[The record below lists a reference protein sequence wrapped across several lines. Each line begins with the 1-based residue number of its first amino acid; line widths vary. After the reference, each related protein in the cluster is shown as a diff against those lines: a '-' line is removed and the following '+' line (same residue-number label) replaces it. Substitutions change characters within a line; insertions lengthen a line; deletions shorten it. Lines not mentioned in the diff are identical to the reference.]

1 MDNPNPI
8 YYRDLITPD
17 DSITNLM
24 DQLDE
29 LISKY
34 DAAKTKIQGAAAEVA
49 KGLQGVSGATEEQRK
64 AIQLATEQS
73 DKLVA
78 EYRDVTTASWKA
90 TQAFAE
96 AAAAKKESAQID
108 KLITQIN
115 TSVEGS
121 YNRLSAQYRL
131 NKIRLNEMSAA
142 ERQSTEA
149 GKALEA
155 ETRAMYEEMK
165 RLQEATG
172 KHQLNVGNYA
182 DAAKGLK
189 MELQS
194 LVQQMAYLKT
204 QGQQGSEE
212 YQKMAARAGQLKDA
226 IMDANT
232 EVKAMASD
240 TRALDSVMGAA
251 SAASGGFSA
260 YTGLTQLLGTS
271 SESTAEA
278 QKTLGSAIAIV
289 SGVTAIQ
296 NALQKESN
304 LMTGIRILQTKA
316 ATKAEQLDTAA
327 KKKNMV
333 ATAAATVTQKI
344 FNLVASANPYVLL
357 AIALITVVGA
367 LVAFAAGSSRA
378 AKEQTKLNK
387 AMAAQLDY
395 MEQYAQSVTRV
406 NNERIQELQNE
417 LDVAKAR
424 NASVAETRKLE
435 DEIYQ
440 ERVKAHDKQMQI
452 YAEQVAGL
460 ESNRVKLDQLY
471 KTLLILQQAQA
482 SGKNRIKIDVDL
494 DGKIDNVKIDKAI
507 DAVQGQIDNYGR
519 SVQIAVDLQT
529 EGADIA
535 KERAVQLA
543 QRRTEG
549 RNIAKIETDALRAAQ
564 DARLAL
570 IKDSY
575 KREANVLRANAK
587 RQIEDI
593 KTRLKT
599 EHGLTRKARE
609 ALNQQMKAIAA
620 KYYRDLEDL
629 QNKYRA
635 MDLATQRETEDIRI
649 ALMADGA
656 EKQREELRVSYQRRI
671 EDLTTAIATERDLT
685 ETQVA
690 EMYDQMLL
698 LGEQYKKELAK
709 LNEEITIDQLNAE
722 AAAIQLRLDAARD
735 GSQEQV
741 DLSIALLE
749 KQRQI
754 ELAENAQLAEDVRQ
768 KEADIN
774 AKWDAVILQQTA
786 KLTRDRALML
796 LDAEQE
802 LAASEFALL
811 DRNERQKTQFQLQM
825 EKARL
830 QKILELD
837 RAAGFKMTEQER
849 KTIQNTIKAIEK
861 ESKRLPYNNI
871 YELLGLGLDS
881 DQQDALNTAISSI
894 KDSVGELIDAWNQA
908 AEAAVTAA
916 DKQVDAAQKTLDAEI
931 EARNAGYA
939 NEVTTAQKELALAK
953 KNQEQAIKEKQK
965 AQKAQLAIDTITQAS
980 SLVTASANIWASLS
994 GIPYVG
1000 PALAAAALVTM
1011 WATFAAAK
1019 IKAYQVTQQQATE
1032 QYGDGTVELLQ
1043 GGSHASGRDID
1054 LGTKRDGTR
1063 RRAEGGEF
1071 FAVIN
1076 KRNSR
1081 RYRDVIPD
1089 VINSFNNGTFADRY
1103 QRANAAMAGYAVG
1116 MIGGGTTDVSGL
1128 ERDVAAIRKQG
1139 DQIQYVDGQGNTVI
1153 RYKNLT
1159 RKIKS

>member
-17 DSITNLM
+17 DSITNLI

-29 LISKY
+29 LVSKY
-34 DAAKTKIQGAAAEVA
+34 DGIKSKIQGAAAEIA

-96 AAAAKKESAQID
+96 ATAAKKESAQID

-115 TSVEGS
+115 TSAEGS

-131 NKIRLNEMSAA
+131 NKIRLNEMSLA
-142 ERQSTEA
+142 ERQGTEA

-155 ETRAMYEEMK
+155 ETNAIYQEMK

-172 KHQLNVGNYA
+172 KHTLNVGNYA

-189 MELQS
+189 MELTS

-204 QGQQGSEE
+204 QGETNSEE
-212 YQKMAARAGQLKDA
+212 YQQMASRAAELKDA
-226 IMDANT
+226 MIDANN
-232 EVKAMASD
+232 EVKNMSSD
-240 TRALDSVMGAA
+240 TAQLDATMGAA
-251 SAASGGFSA
+251 SAASGGMNA
-260 YTGLTQLLGTS
+260 VTGTMALMGQTS
-271 SESTAEA
+271 ETASDA
-278 QKTLGSAIAIV
+278 QKNLGAAIGIV
-289 SGVTAIQ
+289 SGLTAVQ

-304 LMTGIRILQTKA
+304 VMTGIRVLQTKA

-327 KKKNMV
+327 KKKNIV
-333 ATAAATVTQKI
+333 ATTGATVAQKI
-344 FNLVASANPYVLL
+344 FNAVAAANPYVLL

-367 LVAFAAGSSRA
+367 LVALAAGANRA

-387 AMAAQLDY
+387 ATAAQLDY
-395 MEQYAQSVTRV
+395 MEQYAKSATRE
-406 NNERIQELQNE
+406 NNERIQQLQNE
-417 LDVAKAR
+417 LDIAKAR
-424 NASVAETRKLE
+424 KASLAETQKLE

-440 ERVKAHDKQMQI
+440 ERVKAHDKQMEI
-452 YAEQVAGL
+452 YAEQVAGVDANRAKL
-460 ESNRVKLDQLY
+460 EQLQ
-471 KTLLILQQAQA
+471 KTLLELQQAQA
-482 SGKNRIKIDVDL
+482 AGKNHLRVDVDL
-494 DGKIDNVKIDKAI
+494 DGNVERVKIDKAI

-543 QRRTEG
+543 QRRSDAQAA
-549 RNIAKIETDALRAAQ
+549 AKTETDILRAEQ

-570 IKDSY
+570 IRDSY
-575 KREANVLRANAK
+575 KREQQQLAENNK

-593 KTRLKT
+593 KTRLRT
-599 EHGLTRKARE
+599 ESNLTKKARQS
-609 ALNQQMKAIAA
+609 LNDQMKLINQ
-620 KYYRDLEDL
+620 KYYQDLEDL
-629 QNKYRA
+629 QNKY
-635 MDLATQRETEDIRI
+635 LAINLAAQRETEDLQI

-656 EKQREELRVSYQRRI
+656 EKQRLELETTYKRRI
-671 EDLTTAIATERDLT
+671 NDLQTALATEKDLT
-685 ETQVA
+685 ETQRD
-690 EMYDQMLL
+690 EILKQIELS
-698 LGEQYKKELAK
+698 GEQYRKELAK
-709 LNEEITIDQLNAE
+709 LNEEIIIDQLNAQ
-722 AAAIQLRLDAARD
+722 AAAIQLRLDATRD

-741 DLSIALLE
+741 DLSIELLK
-749 KQRQI
+749 KQRDI

-768 KEADIN
+768 NEADIN
-774 AKWDAVILQQTA
+774 AKWDAVILKQTA
-786 KLTRDRALML
+786 ELTQKRALYL
-796 LDAEQE
+796 LDAQQE

-811 DRNERQKTQFQLQM
+811 DKNERQKTQFQLQQ
-825 EKARL
+825 EKERL

-837 RAAGFKMTEQER
+837 AAAGLKMTDEER
-849 KTIQNTIKAIEK
+849 KTIQNTIAAIEK
-861 ESKRLPYNNI
+861 ESKKLPYNNM
-871 YELLGLGLDS
+871 YELLGIGLDS
-881 DQQDALNTAISSI
+881 DQQSALNTAI
-894 KDSVGELIDAWNQA
+894 DSVKESISSLVDSWNQA
-908 AEAAVTAA
+908 ADAALNAA
-916 DKQVDAAQKTLDAEI
+916 NAQVDAAQKTLDAEI

-953 KNQEQAIKEKQK
+953 KNQEQALKEKEK
-965 AQKAQLAIDTITQAS
+965 AQKAQLAIDSITQAS
-980 SLVTASANIWASLS
+980 SLITASANIWSALG

-1000 PALAAAALVTM
+1000 PALAVAAIATM

-1019 IKAYQVTQQQATE
+1019 VKAFQVTKQE

-1043 GGSHASGRDID
+1043 GGSHASGNDID

>member
-17 DSITNLM
+17 DSITNLI

-29 LISKY
+29 LVSKY
-34 DAAKTKIQGAAAEVA
+34 DGMKSKIQGAAAEVA

-96 AAAAKKESAQID
+96 ATAAKKESAQID

-115 TSVEGS
+115 TSAEGS

-131 NKIRLNEMSAA
+131 NKIRLNEMSLA
-142 ERQSTEA
+142 ERQGTEA

-155 ETRAMYEEMK
+155 ETNAIYQEMK

-172 KHQLNVGNYA
+172 KHTLNVGNYA

-189 MELQS
+189 MELTS

-204 QGQQGSEE
+204 QGETNSEE
-212 YQKMAARAGQLKDA
+212 YQQMASRAAELKDA
-226 IMDANT
+226 MIDANN
-232 EVKAMASD
+232 EVKNMSSD
-240 TRALDSVMGAA
+240 TAQLDATMGAA
-251 SAASGGFSA
+251 SAASGGMSA
-260 YTGLTQLLGTS
+260 VTGTMALMGQTS
-271 SESTAEA
+271 ETATDA
-278 QKTLGSAIAIV
+278 QKNLGAAVGIV
-289 SGVTAIQ
+289 SGLTAVQ

-304 LMTGIRILQTKA
+304 VMTGIRVLQTKA

-327 KKKNMV
+327 KKKNIV
-333 ATAAATVTQKI
+333 ATTGATVAQKI
-344 FNLVASANPYVLL
+344 FNAVAAANPYVLL

-367 LVAFAAGSSRA
+367 LVALAAGANRA

-387 AMAAQLDY
+387 ATAAQLDY
-395 MEQYAQSVTRV
+395 MEQYAKSATRE
-406 NNERIQELQNE
+406 NNERIQQLQNE
-417 LDVAKAR
+417 LDIAKAR
-424 NASVAETRKLE
+424 KASLAETQKLE

-440 ERVKAHDKQMQI
+440 ERVKAHDKQMEI
-452 YAEQVAGL
+452 YAEQVAGVDANRAKL
-460 ESNRVKLDQLY
+460 EQLQ
-471 KTLLILQQAQA
+471 KTLLELQQAQA
-482 SGKNRIKIDVDL
+482 AGKNHLRVDVDL
-494 DGKIDNVKIDKAI
+494 DGNVERVKIDKAI

-543 QRRTEG
+543 QRRSDAQAA
-549 RNIAKIETDALRAAQ
+549 AKTETDVLRAEQ

-570 IKDSY
+570 IRDSY
-575 KREANVLRANAK
+575 KREQQQLSENNK

-593 KTRLKT
+593 KTRLRT
-599 EHGLTRKARE
+599 ESNLTKKARQS
-609 ALNQQMKAIAA
+609 LNDQMKLINQ
-620 KYYRDLEDL
+620 KYYQDLEDL
-629 QNKYRA
+629 QNKY
-635 MDLATQRETEDIRI
+635 LAINLAAQRETEDLQI

-656 EKQREELRVSYQRRI
+656 EKQRLELETTYKRRI
-671 EDLTTAIATERDLT
+671 NDLQTALATEKDLT
-685 ETQVA
+685 ETQRD
-690 EMYDQMLL
+690 EILKQIELS
-698 LGEQYKKELAK
+698 GEQYRKELAK
-709 LNEEITIDQLNAE
+709 LNEEITIDQLNAQ
-722 AAAIQLRLDAARD
+722 AAAIQLRLDATRD

-741 DLSIALLE
+741 DLSIELLK
-749 KQRQI
+749 KQRDI

-768 KEADIN
+768 SEADIN
-774 AKWDAVILQQTA
+774 AKWDAVILKQTA
-786 KLTRDRALML
+786 ELTQKRALYL
-796 LDAEQE
+796 LDAQQE

-811 DRNERQKTQFQLQM
+811 DKNERQKTQFQLQQ
-825 EKARL
+825 EKERL

-837 RAAGFKMTEQER
+837 AAAGLKMTDEER
-849 KTIQNTIKAIEK
+849 KTIQNTIAAIEK
-861 ESKRLPYNNI
+861 ESKRLPYNNM
-871 YELLGLGLDS
+871 YELLGIGLDS
-881 DQQDALNTAISSI
+881 DQQSALNTAI
-894 KDSVGELIDAWNQA
+894 DSVKESISSLVDSWNQA
-908 AEAAVTAA
+908 ADAALNAATA
-916 DKQVDAAQKTLDAEI
+916 QVDAAQKTLDAEI

-939 NEVTTAQKELALAK
+939 NDVETAQKELALAK
-953 KNQEQAIKEKQK
+953 KTQEQATKDKEK
-965 AQKAQLAIDTITQAS
+965 AQKAQLAIDSITQAS
-980 SLVTASANIWASLS
+980 SLITASANIWSALG

-1000 PALAAAALVTM
+1000 PALAVAAIATM

-1019 IKAYQVTQQQATE
+1019 VKAVQVSKQQTE

-1043 GGSHASGRDID
+1043 GGSHASGHDID

-1081 RYRDVIPD
+1081 RFRDVIPD

>member
-17 DSITNLM
+17 DSITNLI

-29 LISKY
+29 LVSKY
-34 DAAKTKIQGAAAEVA
+34 DGMKSKIQGAAAEIA

-96 AAAAKKESAQID
+96 ATAAKKESAQID

-115 TSVEGS
+115 TSAEGS

-131 NKIRLNEMSAA
+131 NKIRLNEMSLA
-142 ERQSTEA
+142 ERQGTEA

-155 ETRAMYEEMK
+155 ETNAIYQEMK

-172 KHQLNVGNYA
+172 KHTLNVGNYA

-189 MELQS
+189 MELTS

-204 QGQQGSEE
+204 QGETNSEE
-212 YQKMAARAGQLKDA
+212 YQQMASRAAELKDA
-226 IMDANT
+226 MIDANN
-232 EVKAMASD
+232 EVKNMSSD
-240 TRALDSVMGAA
+240 TAQLDATMGAA
-251 SAASGGFSA
+251 SAASGGMSA
-260 YTGLTQLLGTS
+260 VTGTMALMGTTS
-271 SESTAEA
+271 QTATDA
-278 QKTLGSAIAIV
+278 QKNLGAAVGIV
-289 SGVTAIQ
+289 SGLTAVQ

-304 LMTGIRILQTKA
+304 VMTGIRVLQTKA

-327 KKKNMV
+327 KKKNIV
-333 ATAAATVTQKI
+333 ATTGATVAQKI
-344 FNLVASANPYVLL
+344 FNAVAAANPYVLL

-367 LVAFAAGSSRA
+367 LVALAAGANRA

-387 AMAAQLDY
+387 ATAAQLDY
-395 MEQYAQSVTRV
+395 MEQYAKSATRE
-406 NNERIQELQNE
+406 NNERIQQLQNE
-417 LDVAKAR
+417 LDIAKAR
-424 NASVAETRKLE
+424 KASLAETQKLE

-440 ERVKAHDKQMQI
+440 ERVKAHDKQMEI
-452 YAEQVAGL
+452 YAEQVAGVDANRAKL
-460 ESNRVKLDQLY
+460 EQLQ
-471 KTLLILQQAQA
+471 KTLLELQQAQA
-482 SGKNRIKIDVDL
+482 AGKNHLRVDVDL
-494 DGKIDNVKIDKAI
+494 DGNVERVKIDKAI

-543 QRRTEG
+543 QRRSDAQAA
-549 RNIAKIETDALRAAQ
+549 AKTETDVLRAEQ

-570 IKDSY
+570 IRDSY
-575 KREANVLRANAK
+575 KREQQQLAENNK

-593 KTRLKT
+593 KTRLRT
-599 EHGLTRKARE
+599 ESNLTKKARQS
-609 ALNQQMKAIAA
+609 LNDQMKLINQ
-620 KYYRDLEDL
+620 KYYQDLEDL
-629 QNKYRA
+629 QNKY
-635 MDLATQRETEDIRI
+635 LAINLAAQRETEDLQI

-656 EKQREELRVSYQRRI
+656 EKQRLELETTYKRRI
-671 EDLTTAIATERDLT
+671 NDLQTALATEKDLT
-685 ETQVA
+685 ETQRD
-690 EMYDQMLL
+690 EILKQIELS
-698 LGEQYKKELAK
+698 GEQYRKELAK
-709 LNEEITIDQLNAE
+709 LNEEITIDQLNAQ
-722 AAAIQLRLDAARD
+722 AAAIQLRLDATRD

-741 DLSIALLE
+741 DLSIELLK
-749 KQRQI
+749 KQRDI
-754 ELAENAQLAEDVRQ
+754 ELAENAQLAEDLRQ

-774 AKWDAVILQQTA
+774 AKWDAIILKQTA
-786 KLTRDRALML
+786 EFTQKRALYL
-796 LDAEQE
+796 LDAQQE

-811 DRNERQKTQFQLQM
+811 DKNERQKTQFQLQQ
-825 EKARL
+825 EKERL

-837 RAAGFKMTEQER
+837 AAAGLKMTEQER
-849 KTIQNTIKAIEK
+849 KTIENTIAAIEK
-861 ESKRLPYNNI
+861 ESKRLPYNNM
-871 YELLGLGLDS
+871 YELLGIGLDS
-881 DQQDALNTAISSI
+881 DQQSALNTAI
-894 KDSVGELIDAWNQA
+894 DSVKESISSLVDSWNQA
-908 AEAAVTAA
+908 ADAALNAA
-916 DKQVDAAQKTLDAEI
+916 NAQVDAAQKTLDAEI

-939 NEVTTAQKELALAK
+939 NDVETAQKELALAK
-953 KNQEQAIKEKQK
+953 KTQEQATKDKEK
-965 AQKAQLAIDTITQAS
+965 AQKAQLAIDAITQSS
-980 SLVTASANIWASLS
+980 SLITASANIWSALG

-1000 PALAAAALVTM
+1000 PALAVAAIATM

-1019 IKAYQVTQQQATE
+1019 VKAFQVTKQTE

-1043 GGSHASGRDID
+1043 GGSHASGNDID

-1081 RYRDVIPD
+1081 RFRDVIPD

>member
-17 DSITNLM
+17 DSITNLI

-29 LISKY
+29 LVSKY
-34 DAAKTKIQGAAAEVA
+34 DGMKSKIQGAAAEIA

-96 AAAAKKESAQID
+96 ATAAKKESAQID

-115 TSVEGS
+115 TSAEGS

-131 NKIRLNEMSAA
+131 NKIRLNEMSLA
-142 ERQSTEA
+142 ERQGTEA

-155 ETRAMYEEMK
+155 ETNAIYQEMK

-189 MELQS
+189 MELTS
-194 LVQQMAYLKT
+194 LIQQMAYLKT
-204 QGQQGSEE
+204 QGETNSEE
-212 YQKMAARAGQLKDA
+212 YQQMASRAAELKDA
-226 IMDANT
+226 MIDANS
-232 EVKAMASD
+232 EVKNMSSD
-240 TRALDSVMGAA
+240 TAQLDATMGAA
-251 SAASGGFSA
+251 SAASGGMNA
-260 YTGLTQLLGTS
+260 VTGTMALMGQTS
-271 SESTAEA
+271 ETASDA
-278 QKTLGSAIAIV
+278 QKNLGAAIGIV
-289 SGVTAIQ
+289 SGLTAVQ

-304 LMTGIRILQTKA
+304 VMTGIRVLQTKA

-327 KKKNMV
+327 KKKNIV
-333 ATAAATVTQKI
+333 ATTGATVAQKI
-344 FNLVASANPYVLL
+344 FNAVAAANPYVLL

-367 LVAFAAGSSRA
+367 LVALAAGANRA

-387 AMAAQLDY
+387 ATAAQLDY
-395 MEQYAQSVTRV
+395 MEQYAKSATRE
-406 NNERIQELQNE
+406 NNERIQQLQNE

-424 NASVAETRKLE
+424 KASLAETQKLE

-440 ERVKAHDKQMQI
+440 ERVKAHDKQMEI
-452 YAEQVAGL
+452 YAEQVAGVDANRAKL
-460 ESNRVKLDQLY
+460 EQLQ
-471 KTLLILQQAQA
+471 KTLLELQQAQA
-482 SGKNRIKIDVDL
+482 AGKNHLRVDVDL
-494 DGKIDNVKIDKAI
+494 DGNVERVKIDKAI

-543 QRRTEG
+543 QRRSDAQAA
-549 RNIAKIETDALRAAQ
+549 AKTETDVLRAEQ

-570 IKDSY
+570 IRDSY
-575 KREANVLRANAK
+575 KREQQQLAENNK

-593 KTRLKT
+593 KTRLRT
-599 EHGLTRKARE
+599 ESNLTKKARQS
-609 ALNQQMKAIAA
+609 LNDQMKLINQ
-620 KYYRDLEDL
+620 KYYQDLEDL
-629 QNKYRA
+629 QNKY
-635 MDLATQRETEDIRI
+635 LAINLAAQRETEDLQI

-656 EKQREELRVSYQRRI
+656 EKQRLELETTYKRRI
-671 EDLTTAIATERDLT
+671 NDLQTALATEKDLT
-685 ETQVA
+685 ETQRD
-690 EMYDQMLL
+690 EILKQIELSGDQ
-698 LGEQYKKELAK
+698 YRKELAK
-709 LNEEITIDQLNAE
+709 LNEEITIDQLNAQ
-722 AAAIQLRLDAARD
+722 AAAIQLRLDATRD

-741 DLSIALLE
+741 DLSIELLK
-749 KQRQI
+749 KQRDI

-768 KEADIN
+768 SEADIN
-774 AKWDAVILQQTA
+774 AKWDAVILKQTA
-786 KLTRDRALML
+786 ELTQKRALYL
-796 LDAEQE
+796 LDAQQE

-811 DRNERQKTQFQLQM
+811 DKNERQKTQFQLQQ
-825 EKARL
+825 EKERL

-837 RAAGFKMTEQER
+837 AAAGLKMTDEER
-849 KTIQNTIKAIEK
+849 KTIQNTIAAIEK
-861 ESKRLPYNNI
+861 ESKRLPYNNM
-871 YELLGLGLDS
+871 YELLGIGLDS
-881 DQQDALNTAISSI
+881 DQQSALNTAI
-894 KDSVGELIDAWNQA
+894 DSVKESISSLVDSWNQA
-908 AEAAVTAA
+908 ADAALNAA
-916 DKQVDAAQKTLDAEI
+916 NAQVDAAQKTLDAEI

-939 NEVTTAQKELALAK
+939 NDVETAQKELALAK
-953 KNQEQAIKEKQK
+953 KTQEQATKDKQK
-965 AQKAQLAIDTITQAS
+965 AQKAQLAIDSITQAS
-980 SLVTASANIWASLS
+980 SLITASANIWSALG

-1000 PALAAAALVTM
+1000 PALAVAAIATM

-1019 IKAYQVTQQQATE
+1019 VKAFQVSQQQASE

-1043 GGSHASGRDID
+1043 GGSHASGNDID

-1081 RYRDVIPD
+1081 RFRDVIPD

-1103 QRANAAMAGYAVG
+1103 QRANAAMAGLAVG
-1116 MIGGGTTDVSGL
+1116 MIGGTTDVSGL

-1139 DQIQYVDGQGNTVI
+1139 DYTQYNDGKGNVI
-1153 RYKNLT
+1153 YKYKNLT
-1159 RKIKS
+1159 RKVKS

>member
-17 DSITNLM
+17 DSITNLI

-29 LISKY
+29 LVSKY
-34 DAAKTKIQGAAAEVA
+34 DGMKSKIQGAAAEVA

-78 EYRDVTTASWKA
+78 EYRDVTTASWKV
-90 TQAFAE
+90 TQALAE
-96 AAAAKKESAQID
+96 QAAAKKESAQID

-115 TSVEGS
+115 TSAEGS

-131 NKIRLNEMSAA
+131 NKIRLNEMSLA
-142 ERQSTEA
+142 ERQGTEA

-155 ETRAMYEEMK
+155 ETNAIYEEMK

-189 MELQS
+189 MELTS
-194 LVQQMAYLKT
+194 LIQQMAYLKT
-204 QGQQGSEE
+204 QGETNSEE
-212 YQKMAARAGQLKDA
+212 YQQMASRAAELKDA
-226 IMDANT
+226 MIDANT
-232 EVKAMASD
+232 EVKNMSSD
-240 TRALDSVMGAA
+240 TAQLDATMGAA
-251 SAASGGFSA
+251 SAASGGMNA
-260 YTGLTQLLGTS
+260 VTGTMALMGQTS
-271 SESTAEA
+271 ETASDA
-278 QKTLGSAIAIV
+278 QKNLGAAIGIV
-289 SGVTAIQ
+289 SGLTAVQ

-304 LMTGIRILQTKA
+304 VMTGIRVLQTKA

-327 KKKNMV
+327 KKKNIV
-333 ATAAATVTQKI
+333 ATTGATVAQKI
-344 FNLVASANPYVLL
+344 FNAVAAANPYVLL

-367 LVAFAAGSSRA
+367 LVALAAGANRA

-387 AMAAQLDY
+387 ATAAQLDY
-395 MEQYAQSVTRV
+395 MEQYAKSATRE
-406 NNERIQELQNE
+406 NNERIQALQNE

-424 NASVAETRKLE
+424 KASLAETQKLE

-440 ERVKAHDKQMQI
+440 ERVKAHDKQMEI
-452 YAEQVAGL
+452 YAEQVAGVDANRAKL
-460 ESNRVKLDQLY
+460 EQLQ
-471 KTLLILQQAQA
+471 KTLLELQQAQA
-482 SGKNRIKIDVDL
+482 AGKNHLRVDVDL
-494 DGKIDNVKIDKAI
+494 DGNVERVKIEKAI

-543 QRRTEG
+543 QRRSDAQAA
-549 RNIAKIETDALRAAQ
+549 AKTETDVLRAEQ

-570 IKDSY
+570 IRDSY
-575 KREANVLRANAK
+575 KREQQQLAENNK

-593 KTRLKT
+593 KTRLRT
-599 EHGLTRKARE
+599 ESNLTKKARQS
-609 ALNQQMKAIAA
+609 LNDQMKLINQ
-620 KYYRDLEDL
+620 KYYQDLEDL
-629 QNKYRA
+629 QNKY
-635 MDLATQRETEDIRI
+635 LAINLAAQRETEDLQI

-656 EKQREELRVSYQRRI
+656 EKQRLELETTYKRRI
-671 EDLTTAIATERDLT
+671 NDLQTTLATEKDLT
-685 ETQVA
+685 ETQR
-690 EMYDQMLL
+690 DQILKQIEL
-698 LGEQYKKELAK
+698 SGEQYRKELAK
-709 LNEEITIDQLNAE
+709 LNEEITIDQLNAQ
-722 AAAIQLRLDAARD
+722 AAAIQLRLDATRD

-741 DLSIALLE
+741 DLSIELLK
-749 KQRQI
+749 KQRDI

-768 KEADIN
+768 SEADIN
-774 AKWDAVILQQTA
+774 AKWDAVILKQTA
-786 KLTRDRALML
+786 ELTQKRALYL
-796 LDAEQE
+796 LDAQQE

-811 DRNERQKTQFQLQM
+811 DKNERQKTQFQLQQ
-825 EKARL
+825 EKERL
-830 QKILELD
+830 QKILDLD
-837 RAAGFKMTEQER
+837 AEAGLKMTDEER
-849 KTIQNTIKAIEK
+849 KTIQNTIAAIEK
-861 ESKRLPYNNI
+861 ESKRLPYNNM
-871 YELLGLGLDS
+871 YELLGIGLDS
-881 DQQDALNTAISSI
+881 DQQSALNTAI
-894 KDSVGELIDAWNQA
+894 DSVKESISSLVDSWNQA
-908 AEAAVTAA
+908 ADAALNAA
-916 DKQVDAAQKTLDAEI
+916 NAQVDAAQKTLDAEI

-939 NEVTTAQKELALAK
+939 NDVETAQKELALAK
-953 KNQEQAIKEKQK
+953 KTQEQATKDKEK
-965 AQKAQLAIDTITQAS
+965 AQKAQLAIDSITQAS
-980 SLVTASANIWASLS
+980 SLITASANIWSALG

-1000 PALAAAALVTM
+1000 PALAVAAIATM

-1019 IKAYQVTQQQATE
+1019 VKAVQVSKQQTE

-1043 GGSHASGRDID
+1043 GGSHASGHDID

-1081 RYRDVIPD
+1081 RFRDVIPD

-1128 ERDVAAIRKQG
+1128 EKDVAAIRKQG
-1139 DQIQYVDGQGNTVI
+1139 DETRYVDGQGNTVI

>member
-17 DSITNLM
+17 DSITKLL

-29 LISKY
+29 LITKY
-34 DAAKTKIQGAAAEVA
+34 DGAKQKIQGAAAEMA
-49 KGLQGVSGATEEQRK
+49 KGIQGVSGASEEQRK
-64 AIQLATEQS
+64 AIQLVTEQS

-78 EYRDVTTASWKA
+78 EYRDVTTAQWKA

-96 AAAAKKESAQID
+96 ATAAKKESAQID
-108 KLITQIN
+108 KLVTQIN

-142 ERQSTEA
+142 ERQGTEA
-149 GKALEA
+149 GRALEQ
-155 ETRAMYEEMK
+155 ETAAIYEEMK

-189 MELQS
+189 MELTS
-194 LVQQMAYLKT
+194 LIQQMALLKT
-204 QGQQGSEE
+204 NGEQNSEE
-212 YQKMAARAGQLKDA
+212 YQKMAQRAGELKDA
-226 IMDANT
+226 MVDAQN
-232 EVKAMASD
+232 EVKAMSSD
-240 TRALDSVMGAA
+240 TQTLDATMGAA
-251 SAASGGFSA
+251 SAASGGMSA
-260 YTGLTQLLGTS
+260 VTGTMALMGTTS
-271 SESTAEA
+271 QTATEA
-278 QKTLGSAIAIV
+278 QKNLGGAIGIV
-289 SGVTAIQ
+289 SGLTAVQ

-304 LMTGIRILQTKA
+304 LMTGIRTLQTKA

-327 KKKNMV
+327 KKKNI
-333 ATAAATVTQKI
+333 AATTGATVAQKI
-344 FNLVASANPYVLL
+344 FNAVAAANPYVLL

-367 LVAFAAGSSRA
+367 LVALAAGSNRA

-387 AMAAQLDY
+387 ATAAQLDY
-395 MEQYAQSVTRV
+395 MEEYAKSATRA
-406 NNERIQELQNE
+406 NNERIQALQNE

-424 NASVAETRKLE
+424 NASLTETRKLE
-435 DEIYQ
+435 DEIYN
-440 ERVKAHDKQMQI
+440 ERVKAHDRQMDI
-452 YAEQVAGL
+452 YKEQVAGL
-460 ESNRVKLDQLY
+460 ETNRAKLEQLQ
-471 KTLLILQQAQA
+471 KTLLQLQQAQA
-482 SGKNRIKIDVDL
+482 AGKNHLRVDVDL
-494 DGKIDNVKIDKAI
+494 DGNVERVKIDKAI
-507 DAVQGQIDNYGR
+507 EAVQGQIDNYGR

-543 QRRTEG
+543 QRRNEG
-549 RNIAKIETDALRAAQ
+549 RQIAKTETDVLRSAQ

-570 IKDSY
+570 VQDSY
-575 KREANVLRANAK
+575 KRERNALALAAR

-593 KTRLKT
+593 KTRLRT
-599 EHGLTRKARE
+599 EHNLTRKARE
-609 ALNQQMKAIAA
+609 ALNDQIKAITA
-620 KYYRDLEDL
+620 KYYLDLEDL
-629 QNKYRA
+629 QNKYMA
-635 MDLATQRETEDIRI
+635 LNIAAIRETEDIEI

-656 EKQREELRVSYQRRI
+656 EKQRRELETQYVRRI
-671 EDLTTAIATERDLT
+671 NDLQTALANERDLT
-685 ETQVA
+685 ATQR
-690 EMYDQMLL
+690 DQMLRQL
-698 LGEQYKKELAK
+698 ELYGQQYRQELAK
-709 LNEEITIDQLNAE
+709 LNNEITIDQLNADV
-722 AAAIQLRLDAARD
+722 ARIQLRLDAARE

-741 DLSIALLE
+741 DLSIELLR
-749 KQRQI
+749 KQREI

-768 KEADIN
+768 SEADIN
-774 AKWDAVILQQTA
+774 AKWDAIIMRQTTE
-786 KLTRDRALML
+786 LTQKRALYL
-796 LDAEQE
+796 LDAQQE

-811 DRNERQKTQFQLQM
+811 DKNERQKTQFQLQM
-825 EKARL
+825 EKERL

-837 RAAGFKMTEQER
+837 AAASVKMTEQER
-849 KTIQNTIKAIEK
+849 KAIENTIKAIEK
-861 ESKRLPYNNI
+861 ESKKLPYNNL
-871 YELLGLGLDS
+871 YELLGIGLDS
-881 DQQDALNTAISSI
+881 DQQSALNTAIDSV
-894 KDSVGELIDAWNQA
+894 KDSIGSLVESWNAA
-908 AEAAVTAA
+908 AEAAANAA
-916 DKQVDAAQKTLDAEI
+916 NAQVEAAQKTLDAEI

-939 NEVTTAQKELALAK
+939 NEVTTAQKELELAK
-953 KNQEQAIKEKQK
+953 KNQEKALKEKQK

-980 SLVTASANIWASLS
+980 SLVTASANIWSSLS

-1011 WATFAAAK
+1011 WASFAAAK
-1019 IKAYQVTQQQATE
+1019 IKAAQVASQQTE

-1043 GGSHASGRDID
+1043 GGSHASGHDID
-1054 LGTKRDGTR
+1054 LGTKADGTR

-1081 RYRDVIPD
+1081 RFRDIIPD
-1089 VINSFNNGTFADRY
+1089 VINSFNDGTFADRY

-1116 MIGGGTTDVSGL
+1116 LVGGGITDVSGL
-1128 ERDVAAIRKQG
+1128 EKDVAAIRQQG
-1139 DQIQYVDGQGNTVI
+1139 DETRFVDGQGNTII

>member
-17 DSITNLM
+17 DSITKLL

-29 LISKY
+29 LITKY
-34 DAAKTKIQGAAAEVA
+34 DGAKQKIQGAAAEMA
-49 KGLQGVSGATEEQRK
+49 KGIQGVSGASEEQRK
-64 AIQLATEQS
+64 AIQLVTEQS

-78 EYRDVTTASWKA
+78 EYRDVTTAQWKA

-96 AAAAKKESAQID
+96 ATAAKKESAQID
-108 KLITQIN
+108 KLVTQIN

-142 ERQSTEA
+142 ERQGTEA
-149 GKALEA
+149 GRALEQ
-155 ETRAMYEEMK
+155 ETAAIYEEMK

-189 MELQS
+189 MELTS
-194 LVQQMAYLKT
+194 LIQQMALLKT
-204 QGQQGSEE
+204 NGEQNSEE
-212 YQKMAARAGQLKDA
+212 YQKMAQRAGELKDA
-226 IMDANT
+226 MVDAQN
-232 EVKAMASD
+232 EVKAMSSD
-240 TRALDSVMGAA
+240 TQTLDATMGAA
-251 SAASGGFSA
+251 SAASGGMSA
-260 YTGLTQLLGTS
+260 VTGTMALMGTTS
-271 SESTAEA
+271 QTATEA
-278 QKTLGSAIAIV
+278 QKNLGGAIGIV
-289 SGVTAIQ
+289 SGLTAVQ

-304 LMTGIRILQTKA
+304 LMTGIRTLQTKA

-327 KKKNMV
+327 KKKNIA
-333 ATAAATVTQKI
+333 ATAGATVAQKI
-344 FNLVASANPYVLL
+344 FNAVAAANPYVLL

-367 LVAFAAGSSRA
+367 LVALAAGSNRA

-387 AMAAQLDY
+387 ATAAQLDY
-395 MEQYAQSVTRV
+395 MEEYAKSATRA
-406 NNERIQELQNE
+406 NNERIQALQNE

-424 NASVAETRKLE
+424 NASLTETRKLE
-435 DEIYQ
+435 DEIYN
-440 ERVKAHDKQMQI
+440 ERVKAHDRQMDI
-452 YAEQVAGL
+452 YKEQVAGL
-460 ESNRVKLDQLY
+460 ETNRAKLEQLQ
-471 KTLLILQQAQA
+471 KTLLQLQQAQA
-482 SGKNRIKIDVDL
+482 AGKNHLRVDVDL
-494 DGKIDNVKIDKAI
+494 DGNVERVKIDKAI

-543 QRRTEG
+543 QRRNEG
-549 RNIAKIETDALRAAQ
+549 QQIAKTETDVLRSAQ

-570 IKDSY
+570 IRDSY
-575 KREANVLRANAK
+575 KREANILRANAK

-599 EHGLTRKARE
+599 EHNLTRKARE
-609 ALNQQMKAIAA
+609 ALNGQIVLIQE
-620 KYYRDLEDL
+620 KYNRDLEDL

-635 MDLATQRETEDIRI
+635 IDLATQRETEDLRI

-656 EKQREELRVSYQRRI
+656 EKQREELRVQYQRRI
-671 EDLTTAIATERDLT
+671 EDLTTALATERDLT
-685 ETQVA
+685 ETQTA
-690 EMYDQMLL
+690 EMYEQMLL
-698 LGEQYKKELAK
+698 LGDQYRKELAK
-709 LNEEITIDQLNAE
+709 LNGEISIDQMQAD
-722 AAAIQLRLDAARD
+722 AARIQLRLDAARE

-741 DLSIALLE
+741 DLSIELLK
-749 KQRQI
+749 KQREI

-768 KEADIN
+768 KDADIN
-774 AKWDAVILQQTA
+774 AKWDAIIMRQTTE
-786 KLTRDRALML
+786 LTQKRALYL
-796 LDAEQE
+796 LDAQQE

-811 DRNERQKTQFQLQM
+811 DKNERQKTQFQLQM
-825 EKARL
+825 EKERL

-837 RAAGFKMTEQER
+837 AAASVKMTEQER
-849 KTIQNTIKAIEK
+849 KTIENTIKAIEK
-861 ESKRLPYNNI
+861 ESKKLPYNNL
-871 YELLGLGLDS
+871 YELLGIGLDS
-881 DQQDALNTAISSI
+881 DQQSALNTAIDSV
-894 KDSVGELIDAWNQA
+894 KDSIGSLVESWNAA
-908 AEAAVTAA
+908 AEAAANAA
-916 DKQVDAAQKTLDAEI
+916 NAQVEAAQKTLDAEI
-931 EARNAGYA
+931 EARNAGYS
-939 NEVTTAQKELALAK
+939 NEVTTAQKELELAK
-953 KNQEQAIKEKQK
+953 KNQEKALKEKQK

-980 SLVTASANIWASLS
+980 SLVTASANIWSSLS

-1011 WATFAAAK
+1011 WASFAAAK
-1019 IKAYQVTQQQATE
+1019 IKAAQMSSQTE

-1043 GGSHASGRDID
+1043 GGSHASGHDID
-1054 LGTKRDGTR
+1054 LGTKADGTR

-1081 RYRDVIPD
+1081 RFRDVIPD
-1089 VINSFNNGTFADRY
+1089 VINSFNDGTFADRY

-1116 MIGGGTTDVSGL
+1116 LVGGGTTDVSGL
-1128 ERDVAAIRKQG
+1128 QKDVSAIRQQG
-1139 DQIQYVDGQGNTVI
+1139 ETTQYVDGQGNTII

>member
-17 DSITNLM
+17 DSITNLI

-34 DAAKTKIQGAAAEVA
+34 DSAKTKIQGAAAEVV

-64 AIQLATEQS
+64 SIQLATEQS

-78 EYRDVTTASWKA
+78 EYRDVTTAQWKA

-96 AAAAKKESAQID
+96 ATAAKKESAQID

-115 TSVEGS
+115 TSAEGS

-131 NKIRLNEMSAA
+131 NKIRLNEMSLAK
-142 ERQSTEA
+142 RQGTEA

-155 ETRAMYEEMK
+155 ETNAIYQEMK

-189 MELQS
+189 MELTS
-194 LVQQMAYLKT
+194 LIQQMAYLKT
-204 QGQQGSEE
+204 QGETNSEE
-212 YQKMAARAGQLKDA
+212 YQQMASRAAELKDA
-226 IMDANT
+226 MIDANA
-232 EVKAMASD
+232 EVKNMSSD
-240 TRALDSVMGAA
+240 TAQLDATMGAA
-251 SAASGGFSA
+251 SAASGGMSA
-260 YTGLTQLLGTS
+260 VTGTMALMGTTS
-271 SESTAEA
+271 QTATDA
-278 QKTLGSAIAIV
+278 QKNLGAAVGIV
-289 SGVTAIQ
+289 SGLTAVQ

-304 LMTGIRILQTKA
+304 VMTGIRVLQTKA

-327 KKKNMV
+327 KKKNIV
-333 ATAAATVTQKI
+333 ATTGATVAQKI
-344 FNLVASANPYVLL
+344 FNAVAAANPYVLL

-367 LVAFAAGSSRA
+367 LVALAAGANRA

-387 AMAAQLDY
+387 ATAAQLDY
-395 MEQYAQSVTRV
+395 MEQYAKSATRE
-406 NNERIQELQNE
+406 NNERIQQLQNE
-417 LDVAKAR
+417 LDIAKAR
-424 NASVAETRKLE
+424 KASLAETQKLE

-440 ERVKAHDKQMQI
+440 ERVKAHDKQMEI
-452 YAEQVAGL
+452 YAEQVAGVDANRAKL
-460 ESNRVKLDQLY
+460 EQLQ
-471 KTLLILQQAQA
+471 KTLLELQQAQA
-482 SGKNRIKIDVDL
+482 AGKNHLRVDVDL
-494 DGKIDNVKIDKAI
+494 DGNVERVKIDKAI

-543 QRRTEG
+543 QRRSDAQAA
-549 RNIAKIETDALRAAQ
+549 AKTETDILRAEQ

-570 IKDSY
+570 IRDSY
-575 KREANVLRANAK
+575 KREQQQLEANAK

-593 KTRLKT
+593 KTRLRT
-599 EHGLTRKARE
+599 ESNLTKKARQS
-609 ALNQQMKAIAA
+609 LNDQMKLINQ
-620 KYYRDLEDL
+620 KYYQDLEDL
-629 QNKYRA
+629 QNKY
-635 MDLATQRETEDIRI
+635 LAINLAAQRETEDLQI

-656 EKQREELRVSYQRRI
+656 EKQRLELETTYKRRI
-671 EDLTTAIATERDLT
+671 NDLQTALATEKDLT
-685 ETQVA
+685 ETQRD
-690 EMYDQMLL
+690 EILKQIELS
-698 LGEQYKKELAK
+698 GEQYRKELAK
-709 LNEEITIDQLNAE
+709 LNEEITIDQLNAQ
-722 AAAIQLRLDAARD
+722 ASAIQLRLDATRD

-741 DLSIALLE
+741 DLSIELLK
-749 KQRQI
+749 KQRDI

-768 KEADIN
+768 SEADIN
-774 AKWDAVILQQTA
+774 AKWDAVILKQTA
-786 KLTRDRALML
+786 ELTQKRALYL
-796 LDAEQE
+796 LDAQQE

-811 DRNERQKTQFQLQM
+811 DKNERQKTQFQLQQ
-825 EKARL
+825 EKERL

-837 RAAGFKMTEQER
+837 AAAGLKMTEQER
-849 KTIQNTIKAIEK
+849 KTIENTIAAIEK
-861 ESKRLPYNNI
+861 ESKRLPYNNM
-871 YELLGLGLDS
+871 YELLGIGLDS
-881 DQQDALNTAISSI
+881 DQQSALNTAI
-894 KDSVGELIDAWNQA
+894 DSVKESISSLVDSWNQA
-908 AEAAVTAA
+908 ADAALNAA
-916 DKQVDAAQKTLDAEI
+916 NAQVDAAQKTLDAEI

-939 NEVTTAQKELALAK
+939 NDVETAQKELALAK
-953 KNQEQAIKEKQK
+953 KTQEQATKDKEK
-965 AQKAQLAIDTITQAS
+965 AQKAQLAIDSITQAS
-980 SLVTASANIWASLS
+980 SLITASANIWSALG

-1000 PALAAAALVTM
+1000 PALAVAAIATM

-1019 IKAYQVTQQQATE
+1019 VKAVQVSKQQTE

-1043 GGSHASGRDID
+1043 GGSHASGNDID

-1081 RYRDVIPD
+1081 RFRDVIPD

-1139 DQIQYVDGQGNTVI
+1139 DETRYVDGQGNTVI